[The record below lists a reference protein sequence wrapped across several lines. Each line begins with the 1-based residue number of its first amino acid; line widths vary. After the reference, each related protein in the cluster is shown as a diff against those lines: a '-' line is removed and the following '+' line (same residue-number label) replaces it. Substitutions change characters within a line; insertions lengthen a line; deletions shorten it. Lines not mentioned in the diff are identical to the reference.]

1 MLHTVVETFFFLVLN
16 GVNSKTQDDL
26 LYFRNGL
33 FIPNVTG
40 KYPVICFP
48 LSKRYGDFPPLKYI
62 KRLSHR

>member
-16 GVNSKTQDDL
+16 GVDSKTQDDL
-26 LYFRNGL
+26 LYFSNGL

>member
-16 GVNSKTQDDL
+16 GVDSKTQDDL

-48 LSKRYGDFPPLKYI
+48 LSKDMGGFSPI
-62 KRLSHR
+62 KIYKKTFT